1 MWAVIRDSIGTDL
14 STVGRLARAVGE
26 IYTPKSSRGKDGK
39 GRRKVVGWET
49 GEKGEGSQ
57 RSPGGWRC
65 GRLIARRSMSCLA
78 LSFCRAFRLPFPC
91 PRRGRL
97 PFSQFTSIS
106 TQFHVKYLRYCHS
119 QVPSSV
125 RSRIRELSSTG
136 YCWYL
141 AGSSWLLSCAA
152 LLGWSPEKKSSA
164 LEFRYWP
171 DATPVL
177 CSRIQSGAMR
187 GRERGRKREKRD
199 AARKQNINTQT
210 PATSS
215 LFLLTRYYHYHY
227 YYYSTTTTPTIR

>member
-1 MWAVIRDSIGTDL
+1 MPSG
-14 STVGRLARAVGE
+14 
-26 IYTPKSSRGKDGK
+26 
-39 GRRKVVGWET
+39 
-49 GEKGEGSQ
+49 
-57 RSPGGWRC
+57 
-65 GRLIARRSMSCLA
+65 
-78 LSFCRAFRLPFPC
+78 LPFPC

-171 DATPVL
+171 DATPAL

-199 AARKQNINTQT
+199 AARKQTST
-210 PATSS
+210 HRLPLHPA
-215 LFLLTRYYHYHY
+215 FF
-227 YYYSTTTTPTIR
+227 YSPATTTTTTTTTVLLLLLLSGSTITPPRTTTAPSS

>member
-1 MWAVIRDSIGTDL
+1 MQDDQCLVWPSRFAVPSG
-14 STVGRLARAVGE
+14 
-26 IYTPKSSRGKDGK
+26 
-39 GRRKVVGWET
+39 
-49 GEKGEGSQ
+49 
-57 RSPGGWRC
+57 
-65 GRLIARRSMSCLA
+65 
-78 LSFCRAFRLPFPC
+78 LPFPC

-164 LEFRYWP
+164 LEFRYWL

-177 CSRIQSGAMR
+177 CSRIESGAMR